1 MIATLSWQIARSSG
15 IVAWVLVT
23 LSVIWGLLLS
33 TRLLRGRPGPRW
45 LTDLHRFLGGLS
57 VTFVGVHLAALAADT
72 YLPFGPM
79 QLFVPFASSWR
90 PTEVALGVTAF
101 YLLLAVELTSLA
113 KRHLSRRT
121 WKAVHLTSYGLFV
134 IATAHGLTTGTDTRN
149 PLMWTTYVIAAA
161 LVLFLTLISILSN
174 RTTRPTRTRTA
185 SRDRQPVPVT
195 APAP

>member
-15 IVAWVLVT
+15 IVAWALVT

-57 VTFVGVHLAALAADT
+57 VTFVAVHLAALAADT
-72 YLPFGPM
+72 YLPFGPT

-101 YLLLAVELTSLA
+101 YLLLAVELTLA
-113 KRHLSRRT
+113 RRHLSWRT

-134 IATAHGLTTGTDTRN
+134 VATAHGLTAGTDTRN
-149 PLMWTTYVIAAA
+149 PLMWTVYVVVAA
-161 LVLFLTLISILSN
+161 LVLFLTLISVLSN
-174 RTTRPTRTRTA
+174 RTTRPTRTRA
-185 SRDRQPVPVT
+185 GRRDRQPVPVT
-195 APAP
+195 APAQ